1 MNPDQVNQ
9 ITDSL
14 LSEAR
19 AASAPVRAATV
30 RRVNAFDRF
39 ITGLVTLIGAYL
51 GWRLAGSWFGHAFPP
66 GLFGAFTGLFAAVA
80 FPRRRQA

>member
-1 MNPDQVNQ
+1 MNPDQASQ

-19 AASAPVRAATV
+19 AASAPARAATS
-30 RRVNAFDRF
+30 RRMNAFDRF

-51 GWRLAGSWFGHAFPP
+51 GWRLASSSFGDAFPP
-66 GLFGAFTGLFAAVA
+66 ALFGAFTGLLAAVA